1 MKEIKNPFSF
11 NTIGRPDIVLLK
23 FIFIEIL
30 SLSNN
35 FLKKFFKLIF
45 DFFF

>member
-1 MKEIKNPFSF
+1 MKCKVIIVYKKEIKNPFSF
-11 NTIGRPDIVLLK
+11 NTIGNPDTVLLK

-35 FLKKFFKLIF
+35 F
-45 DFFF
+45 